1 MTDQRPCLR
10 VANRL
15 ADLSL
20 REHIFLFSAEGI
32 ALGTTE
38 EIHEGSK
45 KATELVCLQ
54 GGAGVYCEGLRRLCA
69 IAIPITTKIITRTLR
84 SVSPKASIARCS
96 DDWIICSGLIL
107 LNGG

>member
-20 REHIFLFSAEGI
+20 RERIFLFSAEGI

-45 KATELVCLQ
+45 KATNLGRLQ

-69 IAIPITTKIITRTLR
+69 IVIPITTTIITTKLR
-84 SVSPKASIARCS
+84 NVSPIASNGRSSNDCLICS
-96 DDWIICSGLIL
+96 DLIV